1 MLGDKIGEVFSQKE
15 ESNVSTREINET
27 KKTISDILSWNP
39 FYPRFFIFKV
49 IQKYSK
55 FYIYSLTLNRN

>member
-39 FYPRFFIFKV
+39 FYFLSSR
-49 IQKYSK
+49 
-55 FYIYSLTLNRN
+55 

>member
-27 KKTISDILSWNP
+27 KKTISDIFLEIRFIQDFLSS
-39 FYPRFFIFKV
+39 R
-49 IQKYSK
+49 
-55 FYIYSLTLNRN
+55 